1 MAITQGDPL
10 PDITKTTT
18 TEQQAPDYY
27 TDYLT
32 DLSKA
37 GETAL
42 DLTGADLIEGY
53 DPLQTTGYGMV
64 EDAAGS
70 YGDLMDLAETT
81 GKTFGGI
88 GATDISAFFDP
99 YQTGVLN
106 ELDRLSAQ
114 NVQRNLLPG
123 LKAGFVGSGGLGS
136 QRYAGALGQSLAD
149 VELGLAGQRAG
160 LMSKGYQDA
169 IANAFKQAQE
179 ERQAA
184 AAQGEL
190 ATLAQTLGLREVDAL
205 TGAGAEKQAYEQSII
220 DAPLKT
226 AMNVQAYCV
235 VTRYRRPNS
244 RPTLDR
250 ESRASTSN
258 PIFPTSWEFFRL
270 LVRRLEMFLMFNRA
284 RLVQLSWVAPDWQRS
299 TKKQRNFLRTPT
311 YLVILQST
319 APGLIKISMTNELRT
334 QSEDDGENHGN

>member
-1 MAITQGDPL
+1 LRRPL
-10 PDITKTTT
+10 
-18 TEQQAPDYY
+18 E
-27 TDYLT
+27 TD
-32 DLSKA
+32 
-37 GETAL
+37 
-42 DLTGADLIEGY
+42 
-53 DPLQTTGYGMV
+53 
-64 EDAAGS
+64 
-70 YGDLMDLAETT
+70 
-81 GKTFGGI
+81 FGGI
-88 GATDISAFFDP
+88 DATDISAFFDP

-179 ERQAA
+179 QRQGA

-190 ATLAQTLGLREVDAL
+190 ATLAQTLGLREVGAL

-226 AMNVQAYCV
+226 AMNVQGLLRGYTVPQTELETYVGPGEQGQYQQSDLANIMGILSLAW
-235 VTRYRRPNS
+235 RRNWKC
-244 RPTLDR
+244 RQ
-250 ESRASTSN
+250 
-258 PIFPTSWEFFRL
+258 RL
-270 LVRRLEMFLMFNRA
+270 KPGQTGQLQLAGAGLSKAVSKLTILLE
-284 RLVQLSWVAPDWQRS
+284 
-299 TKKQRNFLRTPT
+299 T
-311 YLVILQST
+311 
-319 APGLIKISMTNELRT
+319 
-334 QSEDDGENHGN
+334 

>member
-1 MAITQGDPL
+1 MQGDPL
-10 PDITKTTT
+10 PDVTVTKTT
-18 TEQQAPDYY
+18 EQETPDYY

-32 DLSKA
+32 SLSGA

-42 DLTGADLIEGY
+42 GLTGEKLYQPKTD
-53 DPLQTTGYGMV
+53 LQTTGYGMV

-70 YGDLMDLAETT
+70 YGDLMDLAETA
-81 GKTFGGI
+81 GKGFGGI

-149 VELGLAGQRAG
+149 VELGLSGQRAQ

-169 IANAFKQAQE
+169 VANAFKQAQE
-179 ERQAA
+179 ERAGA

-190 ATLAQTLGLREVDAL
+190 AKLAQGLGISEVEAL
-205 TGAGAEKQAYEQSII
+205 TRFGAEEQALGQAEIE
-220 DAPLKT
+220 APLKT
-226 AMNVQAYCV
+226 AMNVAQLMRNYQIPMDTTQIEKGPKPGAY
-235 VTRYRRPNS
+235 
-244 RPTLDR
+244 
-250 ESRASTSN
+250 ASS
-258 PIFPTSWEFFRL
+258 PFQDIGSI
-270 LVRRLEMFLMFNRA
+270 
-284 RLVQLSWVAPDWQRS
+284 LS
-299 TKKQRNFLRTPT
+299 
-311 YLVILQST
+311 VIGAYGGK
-319 APGLIKISMTNELRT
+319 APGDANPLTLAGYGAKEIGEFIKKLDFGTGSNIPGVNKEG
-334 QSEDDGENHGN
+334 QVWDDYLGVFIG

>member
-10 PDITKTTT
+10 PDITKVNTK
-18 TEQQAPDYY
+18 EQQAPQYY
-27 TDYLT
+27 TDYLEG
-32 DLSKA
+32 LSKA

-42 DLTGADLIEGY
+42 GLTGTELIEGY

-70 YGDLMDLAETT
+70 YGDLMDLAETA

-99 YQTGVLN
+99 YQTGVLD

-179 ERQAA
+179 ERQGA

-190 ATLAQTLGLREVDAL
+190 ATLAQTLGLREVGAL
-205 TGAGAEKQAYEQSII
+205 TGAGAEKQAYGQSVI

-226 AMNVQAYCV
+226 AMNAQGLLRGYTVPQTEVETYVGPGEQGQYQQSDLANVLGILSLIGAATGNVSNVQPGAVGSSQLGGAGMAKLYKEAKDFFKD
-235 VTRYRRPNS
+235 T
-244 RPTLDR
+244 D
-250 ESRASTSN
+250 
-258 PIFPTSWEFFRL
+258 IFGNFSIDGTGIDQ
-270 LVRRLEMFLMFNRA
+270 NIY
-284 RLVQLSWVAPDWQRS
+284 DQR
-299 TKKQRNFLRTPT
+299 T
-311 YLVILQST
+311 
-319 APGLIKISMTNELRT
+319 TNIV
-334 QSEDDGENHGN
+334 

>member
-42 DLTGADLIEGY
+42 DLTGAELFEPQTEMQTSGY
-53 DPLQTTGYGMV
+53 SKVPTAAAAYSPLMG
-64 EDAAGS
+64 
-70 YGDLMDLAETT
+70 LAETA

-88 GATDISAFFDP
+88 GATDVAAFFDP

-123 LKAGFVGSGGLGS
+123 LKAGFVGAGGAGGLGS
-136 QRYAGALGQSLAD
+136 QRYADALGQSLAD

-184 AAQGEL
+184 AAQGDL
-190 ATLAQTLGLREVDAL
+190 ATLAQELGLTEASAL
-205 TGAGAEKQAYEQSII
+205 TKFGAEEQALGQAKI

-226 AMNVQAYCV
+226 AMNVQGLLRGYTVPQTELETYVGPGEQGQYQQSDLANIIGILSLIGAAGGARATPQGGIGGV
-235 VTRYRRPNS
+235 ETAGAGLADAFDFLTEKLPKVDFRNMFGNS
-244 RPTLDR
+244 SIDGTGIDQ
-250 ESRASTSN
+250 N
-258 PIFPTSWEFFRL
+258 IY
-270 LVRRLEMFLMFNRA
+270 
-284 RLVQLSWVAPDWQRS
+284 DQR
-299 TKKQRNFLRTPT
+299 
-311 YLVILQST
+311 I
-319 APGLIKISMTNELRT
+319 TNIV
-334 QSEDDGENHGN
+334 

>member
-88 GATDISAFFDP
+88 GATDISAFS
-99 YQTGVLN
+99 T
-106 ELDRLSAQ
+106 RI
-114 NVQRNLLPG
+114 
-123 LKAGFVGSGGLGS
+123 K
-136 QRYAGALGQSLAD
+136 
-149 VELGLAGQRAG
+149 
-160 LMSKGYQDA
+160 
-169 IANAFKQAQE
+169 
-179 ERQAA
+179 
-184 AAQGEL
+184 
-190 ATLAQTLGLREVDAL
+190 RE
-205 TGAGAEKQAYEQSII
+205 
-220 DAPLKT
+220 
-226 AMNVQAYCV
+226 
-235 VTRYRRPNS
+235 
-244 RPTLDR
+244 
-250 ESRASTSN
+250 
-258 PIFPTSWEFFRL
+258 F
-270 LVRRLEMFLMFNRA
+270 
-284 RLVQLSWVAPDWQRS
+284 
-299 TKKQRNFLRTPT
+299 
-311 YLVILQST
+311 
-319 APGLIKISMTNELRT
+319 
-334 QSEDDGENHGN
+334 

>member
-42 DLTGADLIEGY
+42 DLTGAELFEPQTAMQTSGY
-53 DPLQTTGYGMV
+53 SKVPTAAAAYSPLMG
-64 EDAAGS
+64 
-70 YGDLMDLAETT
+70 LAETA

-88 GATDISAFFDP
+88 GATDVAAFFDP

-114 NVQRNLLPG
+114 NVQRNLLPS
-123 LKAGFVGSGGLGS
+123 LKAGFVGAGGAGGLGS
-136 QRYAGALGQSLAD
+136 QRYADALGQSLAD

-190 ATLAQTLGLREVDAL
+190 ATLAQELGLTEAAAL
-205 TGAGAEKQAYEQSII
+205 TKFGAEEQALGQAEIE
-220 DAPLKT
+220 APLKT
-226 AMNVQAYCV
+226 AMNVAQLMRGYQIPMDTTEIEKGPKPGAY
-235 VTRYRRPNS
+235 
-244 RPTLDR
+244 
-250 ESRASTSN
+250 ASS
-258 PIFPTSWEFFRL
+258 PFQDIGSI
-270 LVRRLEMFLMFNRA
+270 
-284 RLVQLSWVAPDWQRS
+284 LS
-299 TKKQRNFLRTPT
+299 
-311 YLVILQST
+311 VIGAYGGR
-319 APGLIKISMTNELRT
+319 APGSADPLTLAGYGAKDIFKFIKDLDLNSSGTPIE
-334 QSEDDGENHGN
+334 GNQYYEIGVDAGSADPSNFDYY

>member
-70 YGDLMDLAETT
+70 YGRSHGSRGDRRQRP
-81 GKTFGGI
+81 FGGI

-190 ATLAQTLGLREVDAL
+190 ATLAQTLGLREVGAL

-226 AMNVQAYCV
+226 AMNVQGLTAWLHGAADR
-235 VTRYRRPNS
+235 TRDLRW
-244 RPTLDR
+244 TG
-250 ESRASTSN
+250 RAG
-258 PIFPTSWEFFRL
+258 PVPA
-270 LVRRLEMFLMFNRA
+270 VRSC
-284 RLVQLSWVAPDWQRS
+284 QH
-299 TKKQRNFLRTPT
+299 
-311 YLVILQST
+311 
-319 APGLIKISMTNELRT
+319 
-334 QSEDDGENHGN
+334 HGNSFIDWCRRRRKSNTPGRDWCA

>member
-190 ATLAQTLGLREVDAL
+190 ATLAQTLGLREVGAL

-226 AMNVQAYCV
+226 AMNVQGLLRGYTVPQTELETYVGPGEQGQYQQSDLANILGILSLIGAAGGARATPQGGAGGIETAGAGLKDAYDLSK
-235 VTRYRRPNS
+235 RFLS
-244 RPTLDR
+244 D
-250 ESRASTSN
+250 
-258 PIFPTSWEFFRL
+258 IFPSNTGTT
-270 LVRRLEMFLMFNRA
+270 NN
-284 RLVQLSWVAPDWQRS
+284 QLSSDQ
-299 TKKQRNFLRTPT
+299 QIDYRTG
-311 YLVILQST
+311 YDIV
-319 APGLIKISMTNELRT
+319 
-334 QSEDDGENHGN
+334 